1 VPDSPAVTDGD
12 ATERRWIP
20 FDGLRALL
28 VIGVMAHHVEWD
40 LGDTTPIFEAGW
52 LPVDGFFVLSGF
64 LITIALLREFEVRGT
79 IDIAAFLARRL
90 ARLYP
95 ALLAVLGAIA
105 IVALVADDRPFG
117 DVWPSLASAASL
129 GHNFNYRGVSPLLT
143 EVGPFWSLG
152 IEFQFYIVFP
162 AIALGLLAWGASRR
176 AWLTL
181 LAAVI
186 VASATWRAMLGV
198 ERFPDSY
205 MWTHV
210 RLDSITWGVMIAL
223 AMSWGGL
230 QRVPARVVRAAA
242 AASVIALVWIYLNLG
257 GFDARTY
264 DWGIAV
270 AGLASAG
277 VVAALL
283 LLPGSAMARLCSWR
297 PLVELGKRSYS
308 AYLWHQTVFLFLV
321 RHTSIGRR
329 FRPDGDRDWAVG
341 LALAFVGYAVTFLLA
356 DLTYRCLERPVL
368 ARSRR
373 WSAASRQARPRL
385 DSVGLD

>member
-1 VPDSPAVTDGD
+1 VTDGD
-12 ATERRWIP
+12 TTERRWVP

-64 LITIALLREFEVRGT
+64 LITNALVREFDVRRT
-79 IDIAAFLARRL
+79 IDIAGFLARRL

-95 ALLAVLGAIA
+95 ALLAVLAAIA
-105 IVALVADDRPFG
+105 LVALVADDRPLD

-162 AIALGLLAWGASRR
+162 FVALALLSARASR
-176 AWLTL
+176 AVWVAFL
-181 LAAVI
+181 LAVI
-186 VASATWRAMLGV
+186 VASATWRAALGV

-210 RLDSITWGVMIAL
+210 RLDSITWGVLIAL
-223 AMSWGGL
+223 AICWGWL
-230 QRVPARVVRAAA
+230 PHVPTRVVRVVAAV
-242 AASVIALVWIYLNLG
+242 SVAALVWIYLNLG

-264 DWGIAV
+264 DWGITAAAV
-270 AGLASAG
+270 ASAG
-277 VVAALL
+277 VVTTLL
-283 LLPGSAMARLCSWR
+283 ALPGSSMARALSWR

-308 AYLWHQTVFLFLV
+308 AYLWHQAVFLFLV
-321 RHTSIGRR
+321 RHTSIGQR
-329 FRPDGDRDWAVG
+329 FRPGGDRDWTLGLG
-341 LALAFVGYAVTFLLA
+341 LAVVGFAITFVMA
-356 DLTYRCLERPVL
+356 DLTYRFVEQPGL
-368 ARSRR
+368 AWSHR
-373 WSAASRQARPRL
+373 WSAASRQARAQL
-385 DSVGLD
+385 DTVGLD